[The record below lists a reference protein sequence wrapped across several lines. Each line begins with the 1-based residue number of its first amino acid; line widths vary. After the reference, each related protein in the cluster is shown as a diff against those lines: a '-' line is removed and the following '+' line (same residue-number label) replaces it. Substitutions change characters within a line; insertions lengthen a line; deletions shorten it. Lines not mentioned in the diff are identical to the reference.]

1 MLRVQRILQLIP
13 FLSGAFSGNP
23 ANSLYVPKIATYGG
37 LSSPL
42 QSGAAPR
49 DEIYQVL
56 ECLGG
61 FVLLVGNTNFFRV

>member
-1 MLRVQRILQLIP
+1 MLRVQRILQLIS

-42 QSGAAPR
+42 QSGDAPR
-49 DEIYQVL
+49 DEIDA
-56 ECLGG
+56 
-61 FVLLVGNTNFFRV
+61 